1 MNEMLTKLIFEAL
14 VQSTMTPDRLII
26 EHIMLISVLHANVDS
41 EVGSQFLLTL
51 VKRIYETIDVELLI
65 VENKELDNLIL
76 MLSHLYN
83 FKVSIKHLFLNSNI
97 NKLI

>member
-14 VQSTMTPDRLII
+14 VLPTMTPDRLII
-26 EHIMLISVLHANVDS
+26 EHMMLVAVLHANVGS

-51 VKRIYETIDVELLI
+51 VKQIHESLAQSLK
-65 VENKELDNLIL
+65 VENKELDNSIL

-83 FKVSIKHLFLNSNI
+83 FKVSVFFHYSLEK
-97 NKLI
+97 